1 MLSPPS
7 WTRFNR
13 LRFGVTPP
21 PLAFGLS
28 LQGGVGKEDIGAI
41 RIFDRETQFEIAEA
55 VAAQF
60 SANVRRPGGEP
71 MRVERLK
78 EGPPE
83 RRGAPEAGKRRKP
96 AG

>member
-1 MLSPPS
+1 MFAIDIGRSKNADPKWLLPMLC
-7 WTRFNR
+7 RK
-13 LRFGVTPP
+13 
-21 PLAFGLS
+21 
-28 LQGGVGKEDIGAI
+28 GGVGKEDIGAI

-60 SANVRRPGGEP
+60 AANVRRPGGEP